1 MSNRKL
7 NDLLR
12 SFNANQ
18 ISEINNFL
26 NSAKGRQ
33 LKNRLSSAD
42 KAALLDKFSHL
53 NTNDA
58 KRRIQSMSAD
68 EIINLIRKL

>member
-33 LKNRLSSAD
+33 LKSRLSSAD

>member
-1 MSNRKL
+1 MSNKKL

-12 SFNANQ
+12 NFNANQ
-18 ISEINNFL
+18 ISEINSFL

-33 LKNRLSSAD
+33 LKSRLSSAD
-42 KAALLDKFSHL
+42 KAALLDKFSRI
-53 NTNDA
+53 NTNEA

>member
-33 LKNRLSSAD
+33 LKSRLSSAD
-42 KAALLDKFSHL
+42 KAALLDQFSHL

-68 EIINLIRKL
+68 EIINLVRKV